1 MAGYLFALEQYD
13 RSRGANASVPVLG
26 TSDCRLVAAIR
37 LPTDDVVIAL
47 VEGPDADAVAAAAAA
62 AAWRVDRLIPARWIQ
77 RPAIGS
83 INPEIPRQPKE
94 A

>member
-13 RSRGANASVPVLG
+13 RSPGADEEMPAFG
-26 TSDCRLVAAIR
+26 TPGCRLVAAVR

-47 VEGPDADAVAAAAAA
+47 VEGPDAEVVAAAAAA
-62 AAWRVDRLIPARWIQ
+62 AAWRVDRLIPARWIHPP
-77 RPAIGS
+77 RNGPD
-83 INPEIPRQPKE
+83 NPDLTKE